1 MEIVVVIFI
10 VSWALAVI
18 DFLFYLVN
26 KERCLGN
33 AVLRIVNFFT
43 LSVGPLLFLFG
54 LLLVLGQQP
63 GSVLKAFTEVY
74 DGYGLFQALLIPMW
88 E

>member
-43 LSVGPLLFLFG
+43 LSVGPLFFLFG
-54 LLLVLGQQP
+54 LLLVLGQQS
-63 GSVLKAFTEVY
+63 GSVLKAFTEAY